1 MSYFNYSKNL
11 RDDINSRKEFALYNM
26 NGIESKEN
34 DNLDNIIKSE
44 KKLILNSYQSFIKE
58 YINPNTKYNR
68 LLLIHSVGTGKT
80 ISALSAAKEFMKTN
94 NSSSVI
100 IIGFTKHIFKNE
112 LLNHPDF
119 GFINNDELDEFKKA
133 AILANSGNADN
144 LKYYNDLK
152 MKYNRRLSNKD
163 MGGYF
168 KFYGYKELMNK
179 LLDTTKLNKENKS
192 ITNMNNDEIK
202 KNINNGMITINK
214 DFLKIFKK
222 SLIICDEIHNV
233 YNSYNQNNW
242 GLAIELILDY
252 YSHDNL
258 IRAIFLSATP
268 LNNNPRE
275 IISVINLLSN
285 LKDKIKNN
293 VLFDSQNNLL
303 NNASEI
309 INNKINGKISYLLD
323 SNPQLYPSKSFL
335 GTSIKNINFLKFIRC
350 PMSKLHLNT
359 YKYLSDT
366 QNIEDL
372 QQSIEFNSNSSELDE
387 SYAIVKDMQKYP
399 VNLALD
405 NRYLND
411 FVLPNPE
418 DPNLGLYLANDIKNK
433 LKNADKS
440 WKEKHEIEILEDN
453 LHRYIITG
461 NILLQK
467 NISKYST
474 KYYKLLLD
482 LKDII
487 LNKHGK
493 IFIYH
498 HFVSNSGILFI
509 QELLK
514 INGYLDEFSAPI
526 SSSICN
532 VCMKTLAEHGK
543 VKHDFIPIRFIL
555 ITGEFSKAS
564 VYKSLDKYNAISN
577 NDGSEIRILLGS
589 KAIKESYDLK
599 AIQHILLMHSPDN
612 ISELI
617 QIIGRAV
624 RKNSHINLPIE
635 QRHTNISI
643 YVSSIS
649 DGKIYT
655 FEETRYKKKM
665 ITHNEIHQIENIL
678 FQNSIDYYINYNIN
692 NTGVNQLIG
701 APFQMTKNLNIN
713 KINLNTFN
721 TYYIEDEINNIRYII
736 KRLFISV
743 SNVYT
748 YNDLY
753 DHVKNPPFN
762 TEYNT
767 KLISENSFIVA
778 LYGLVYD
785 KDNIYTD
792 NSNNI
797 NNYNLVNKLFDPV
810 DKIIIDL
817 DLNKKIIVNINKYFI
832 LTDFDMNTNI
842 SIDSSF
848 RKKISIPSKT
858 IDLDVYI
865 NKFKDQLYDY
875 NYIYN
880 QFIKINN
887 FESSITDYSFEFHL
901 ELIRNIISEFYN
913 NSKIVDKEF
922 KLKLIDFYKSKH
934 FLIFAHDN
942 LNNSIKKLYKNNYI
956 YPIGH
961 LFHNIPEIYNPTN
974 KSWDVEKNAIIRN
987 NSEYTENNI
996 IGRDTKENNSLIIKF
1011 KLKYKS
1017 NTNNTTDKR
1026 KIIEGISC
1034 TSLDKVDLVK
1044 IMKDLNIKLPDKK
1057 SKINYCNLIRNK
1069 LIELQKNSKKIKYF
1083 YYFYE

>member
-1 MSYFNYSKNL
+1 MSYFNYSKKL
-11 RDDINSRKEFALYNM
+11 RDDINIRKEFAIYNIDH
-26 NGIESKEN
+26 NKSKNPTE
-34 DNLDNIIKSE
+34 LDNIIKSE

-58 YINPNTKYNR
+58 YINPNTKYDR

-80 ISALSAAKEFMKTN
+80 ISALSAATSFIKINPT
-94 NSSSVI
+94 SSVI

-119 GFINNDELDEFKKA
+119 GFISKNELDEFKKA
-133 AILANSGNADN
+133 AILSNSGNISDV
-144 LKYYNDLK
+144 KYYTDLK
-152 MKYNRRLSNKD
+152 MKYNRRLSNRD
-163 MGGYF
+163 NGGNF

-192 ITNMNNDEIK
+192 ITNMNNDDIK
-202 KNINNGMITINK
+202 KNINNGLIMINK
-214 DFLKIFKK
+214 DFLKIFKN

-233 YNSYNQNNW
+233 YNSFTQNNW

-252 YSHDNL
+252 YSHEKL

-268 LNNNPRE
+268 LNNNPKE
-275 IISVINLLSN
+275 IVSIINLLSN
-285 LKDKIKNN
+285 IKDKIKVNM
-293 VLFDSQNNLL
+293 LFDSHNNLL
-303 NNASEI
+303 NNIVDI

-323 SNPQLYPSKSFL
+323 SNPQLYPSKSFV
-335 GTSIKNINFLKFIRC
+335 GNSIKHINFLKFIRC
-350 PMSKLHLNT
+350 PMSKLHFNT
-359 YKYLSDT
+359 YKYLSNH
-366 QNIEDL
+366 QNIDDF
-372 QQSIEFNSNSSELDE
+372 QHNIEFNSNSSELDE
-387 SYAIVKDMQKYP
+387 SYQIVKDMKKYP

-411 FVLPNPE
+411 FVLPNPSNE
-418 DPNLGLYLANDIKNK
+418 NLGIYLAIDIKNK
-433 LKNADKS
+433 LKNADNK
-440 WKEKHEIEILEDN
+440 WKEKHSIEILEDN

-467 NISKYST
+467 NIIKYST

-526 SSSICN
+526 SNSICN
-532 VCMKTLAEHGK
+532 ICTKTLAEHNK
-543 VKHDFIPIRFIL
+543 IKHDFIPIRFIL
-555 ITGEFSKAS
+555 VTGDFSKAS
-564 VYKSLDKYNAISN
+564 IYKSLDKYNAISN
-577 NDGSEIRILLGS
+577 NDGNEIRILLGS

-599 AIQHILLMHSPDN
+599 AIQHIMITHSPDN

-624 RKNSHINLPIE
+624 RKNSHINLPVQ

-649 DGKIYT
+649 DDKINT

-701 APFQMTKNLNIN
+701 SPFQMNKNIN
-713 KINLNTFN
+713 ISKINLNTFE
-721 TYYIEDEINNIRYII
+721 TYHLDNEINNVRYII
-736 KRLFISV
+736 KRLFIEV
-743 SNVYT
+743 SNVFT

-753 DHVKNPPFN
+753 DSVQNPPFN
-762 TEYNT
+762 IEFNT
-767 KLISENSFIVA
+767 KLISENSFILA
-778 LYGLVYD
+778 LYGLVYE
-785 KDNIYTD
+785 KDNIHYE
-792 NSNNI
+792 NNNNI
-797 NNYNLVNKLFDPV
+797 DNYQLVNKLFDPI

-817 DLNKKIIVNINKYFI
+817 EYNKNVIININKYFL
-832 LTDFDMNTNI
+832 LTNFDNINTNI
-842 SIDSSF
+842 NIDSYF
-848 RKKISIPSKT
+848 RSNISIPAKT
-858 IDLDVYI
+858 IDLDVYV
-865 NKFKDQLYDY
+865 NKYKDQLYDY
-875 NYIYN
+875 DYIYK
-880 QFIKINN
+880 QFIKI
-887 FESSITDYSFEFHL
+887 TDFDQSLLAYSFDFHL
-901 ELIRNIISEFYN
+901 EIIKKIISELYHKT
-913 NSKIVDKEF
+913 KIADKDF
-922 KLKLIDFYKSKH
+922 KLKLVEFYKSKH
-934 FLIFAHDN
+934 LLIYINDTN
-942 LNNSIKKLYKNNYI
+942 IKNMYKNNYI

-961 LFHNIPEIYNPTN
+961 MFKNIPEIYNPKTN
-974 KSWDVEKNAIIRN
+974 TWSIENNILLPKNTN
-987 NSEYTENNI
+987 YTENEL
-996 IGRDTKENNSLIIKF
+996 IGFDSKESNSLIIKF
-1011 KLKYKS
+1011 KLRTAIS
-1017 NTNNTTDKR
+1017 NKEIIDKR
-1026 KIIEGISC
+1026 KIVDGINCLSKDKIE
-1034 TSLDKVDLVK
+1034 LVEILKKLK
-1044 IMKDLNIKLPDKK
+1044 ITIPDKK

-1069 LIELQKNSKKIKYF
+1069 LIELQEKNNKIKYF